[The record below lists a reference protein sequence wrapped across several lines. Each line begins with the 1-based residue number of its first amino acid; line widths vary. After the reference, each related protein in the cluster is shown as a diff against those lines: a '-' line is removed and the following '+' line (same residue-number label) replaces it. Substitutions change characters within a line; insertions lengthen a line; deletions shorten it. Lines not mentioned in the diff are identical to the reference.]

1 MFKNIFPS
9 ISILALLT
17 IVSGCISVD
26 TSKLSA
32 GSHNVSGCANIYVQ
46 DLRPYIVS
54 KKKDPDFLGIIR
66 GGYGNPTNFTTS
78 SGEPLAGQLGV
89 AIKSSLASND
99 AQVELKSGDP
109 EKTSSAG
116 CKTLVLTMK
125 EWKIDAMKN
134 ANFGVDADMEV
145 YSNSGELLASENV
158 ERKKK
163 FKQGYFTGAKD
174 TKKNYLN
181 ESQAILTEL
190 LTGVSS
196 AL

>member
-1 MFKNIFPS
+1 MFKKVLLS
-9 ISILALLT
+9 TSVLALIA
-17 IVSGCISVD
+17 IVAGCISVD

-32 GSHNVSGCANIYVQ
+32 GSYDLSSCANVYVQ

-78 SGEPLAGQLGV
+78 SGEPLAGQLGL

-99 AQVELKSGDP
+99 AQVEFKTGDP
-109 EKTSSAG
+109 EKTNSAG
-116 CKTLVLTMK
+116 CNTLVLTMN

-145 YSNSGELLASENV
+145 YSNTGKLLASENV
-158 ERKKK
+158 ERRKK
-163 FKQGYFTGAKD
+163 FK
-174 TKKNYLN
+174 
-181 ESQAILTEL
+181 
-190 LTGVSS
+190 
-196 AL
+196 

>member
-1 MFKNIFPS
+1 MFKNVRSSLS
-9 ISILALLT
+9 IVALLA
-17 IVSGCISVD
+17 IVSSCVSVD
-26 TSKLSA
+26 TSKLSV
-32 GSHNVSGCANIYVQ
+32 GSYNVSSCANVYVQ

-54 KKKDPDFLGIIR
+54 KDKKPDFLGIIR

-78 SGEPLAGQLGV
+78 SGEPLAGQLGL
-89 AIKSSLASND
+89 AIKSSLASD
-99 AQVELKSGDP
+99 SAQVELKSGDTQ
-109 EKTSSAG
+109 KTSSEG
-116 CKTLVLTMK
+116 CRTLVLTMK

-134 ANFGVDADMEV
+134 ANFGVDANMEV
-145 YSNSGELLASENV
+145 YSNTGKLLASDNV

-163 FKQGYFTGAKD
+163 FKQGYFTGVKD